1 LTICGLAPDNAR
13 MTDHVLRNWA
23 PRLLRTLVALVLG
36 AAAAAGGVLLAVV
49 SFEWTAWAPAVV
61 SLALIVG
68 GATLYRKTD
77 DVIGKGL
84 ALGLIAGGL
93 LTVLLWPLFAVDTGG
108 GLEDSP

>member
-1 LTICGLAPDNAR
+1 
-13 MTDHVLRNWA
+13 MTDHVLRSWA

-36 AAAAAGGVLLAVV
+36 AAVAAGGVLLAVV

-68 GATLYRKTD
+68 GAALYRKTE
-77 DVIGKGL
+77 DVIGKGV
-84 ALGLIAGGL
+84 ALGLIAGGI

-108 GLEDSP
+108 GLENSP